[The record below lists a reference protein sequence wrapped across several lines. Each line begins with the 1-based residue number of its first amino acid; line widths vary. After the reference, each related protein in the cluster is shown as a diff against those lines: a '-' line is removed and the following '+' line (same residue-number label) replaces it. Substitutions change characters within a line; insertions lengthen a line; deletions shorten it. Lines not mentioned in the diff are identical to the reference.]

1 MVLRILRQ
9 SSYFRS
15 SLSADEVLQA
25 AACISDTTA
34 HSFVSACLNDA
45 PKIVRRGT
53 QSPASPVVHSFLQAA
68 PSSTEEDDVDL
79 VSGSGAVASGTA
91 AAEPDSDKPKI
102 LITPAGKLPKVSAD
116 GKHEVAAFFLYL
128 GVTLLAQAA
137 QWHDTFTHAAEAL
150 QWINAANQRTTD
162 HIGARLYGLLCLAA
176 ERQGLSQQMST
187 FLLREYRT
195 ACLRRNDVAQA
206 SLLNQLL
213 RLHIN
218 AKQFDAADKLMSK
231 TEFPEAISNNQ
242 LVRYLYYTGRV
253 QAVQLDYSAAFA
265 SVTQAQR
272 KAPTGTALGFRVQ
285 VTKLAIVVQLLLGEV
300 PDKAVF
306 HVPRQGVTGDAFTHA
321 LAPYLA
327 VAQAVR
333 VGDTDAFHQAVQEH
347 SAVFAADANLSL
359 IQRLTHTVLKAGLK
373 KIATS
378 YSRISFDDVAKKLRV
393 RSSAEAQTLC
403 AKAVRDGVIDA
414 VLDADEGSLRS
425 REVEDEYK
433 TTAPA
438 EAFHR
443 RIQFLL
449 DVNREAMLNM
459 QYPAEAYQK
468 DLEEV
473 KKMQQEAE
481 EEEAEFVEHLEQGG
495 DLDEEED
502 EL

>member
-1 MVLRILRQ
+1 VAKF
-9 SSYFRS
+9 SS
-15 SLSADEVLQA
+15 
-25 AACISDTTA
+25 
-34 HSFVSACLNDA
+34 
-45 PKIVRRGT
+45 
-53 QSPASPVVHSFLQAA
+53 
-68 PSSTEEDDVDL
+68 EDDEVDL
-79 VSGSGAVASGTA
+79 VSGGAAVASSTA
-91 AAEPDSDKPKI
+91 AAETESDKPKI
-102 LITPAGKLPKVSAD
+102 VVAPVGKIPRVSVD

-128 GVTLLAQAA
+128 AVSLLAKNA

-195 ACLRRNDVAQA
+195 ACLRRNDIAQA
-206 SLLNQLL
+206 ALLNQLL
-213 RLHIN
+213 RLHID
-218 AKQFDAADKLMSK
+218 AKQFDAADKLLSK

-242 LVRYLYYTGRV
+242 LVRHLYYTGRV

-272 KAPTGTALGFRVQ
+272 KAPTGTALGFRMQ

-306 HVPRQGVTGDAFTHA
+306 HVPRQGVSGDAFTQT

-333 VGDTDAFHQAVQEH
+333 VGDTEAFQKAVQDH
-347 SAVFAADANLSL
+347 SAVFAAEGNLSL

-378 YSRISFDDVAKKLRV
+378 YSRISFEDVAKKLGV
-393 RSSAEAQTLC
+393 GSSAEAETLC

-414 VLDADEGSLRS
+414 VLDADESSLRS

-468 DLEEV
+468 DLEDA
-473 KKMQQEAE
+473 KKMQKEVE
-481 EEEAEFVEHLEQGG
+481 EEEADFVEHLEQGG
-495 DLDEEED
+495 DLDDED
-502 EL
+502 EDL